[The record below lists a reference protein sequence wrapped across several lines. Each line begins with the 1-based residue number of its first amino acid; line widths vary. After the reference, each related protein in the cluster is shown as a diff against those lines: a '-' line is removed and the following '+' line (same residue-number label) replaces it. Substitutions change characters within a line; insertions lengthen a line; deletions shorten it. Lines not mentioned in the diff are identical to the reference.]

1 MLPPG
6 GFVYPVLYYIKAS
19 LWSKLAV
26 DPSLPCPMGMKKVH
40 TLEILEGRRCLHRL
54 VNQPI
59 CPDSITCFGLALLG
73 FLVWVLSISFSGM
86 CLLFCMWVFCFAMS
100 VEPVYLLSVQLLLSL
115 ISNASLRPFPF
126 RAHEKMALF
135 NTVFPFDSL
144 FEAVACWLCFA
155 LGFVNQPMAMAILM
169 PDLWN

>member
-1 MLPPG
+1 MLPP
-6 GFVYPVLYYIKAS
+6 LCLSCS
-19 LWSKLAV
+19 LLRHLFDRSLQLI
-26 DPSLPCPMGMKKVH
+26 LPCPMGMKKVH

-135 NTVFPFDSL
+135 HTVFPLL
-144 FEAVACWLCFA
+144 FNLLICPSNKSKNGRAPK
-155 LGFVNQPMAMAILM
+155 G
-169 PDLWN
+169 